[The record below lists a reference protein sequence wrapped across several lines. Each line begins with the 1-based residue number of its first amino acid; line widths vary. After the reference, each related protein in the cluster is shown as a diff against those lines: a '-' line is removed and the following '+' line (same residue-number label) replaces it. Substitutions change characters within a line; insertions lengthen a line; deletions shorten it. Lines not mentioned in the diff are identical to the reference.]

1 MKKFITVKDQVVLVE
16 SSTSRK
22 PKEEKFVVVY
32 NGKITRKGTQKIGSM
47 YNNNLV
53 ALDNN
58 GYAIGRHDENNN
70 FIVDNYLKTWSEIEK
85 QILEKNKGKKI
96 VLVIND
102 ESFVYFLT
110 LKLSDLIKY
119 HFLFQLNVKNKS
131 CGICFRYFSKY
142 NDLYFEIAE
151 NIQKINLENFIDVL
165 EIALNIDN
173 NCNFGNIAEYFLSH
187 NIKDLT
193 DEKYRSKKADL
204 YIKLISKNGNEY
216 KKPVE
221 VKTSLNLKCDL
232 IKTSKSASITNN
244 FILL

>member
-1 MKKFITVKDQVVLVE
+1 MKKFITVKGQVVLVE

-22 PKEEKFVVVY
+22 AKEEKFAVIY
-32 NGKITRKGTQKIGSM
+32 NNKITRKGTQKIGSI

-53 ALDNN
+53 ALDSN
-58 GYAIGRHDENNN
+58 GYASGHHDENNN

-96 VLVIND
+96 ILVIND
-102 ESFVYFLT
+102 ENFVYFLT
-110 LKLSDLIKY
+110 LNLSDLIKY
-119 HFLFQLNVKNKS
+119 HFLFQLNVKNKN
-131 CGICFRYFSKY
+131 CGVCFRYFAKY

-151 NIQKINLENFIDVL
+151 NIQKISLENFVDVL
-165 EIALNIDN
+165 EIALNIDS

-193 DEKYRSKKADL
+193 DEKFRSKKADT
-204 YIKLISKNGNEY
+204 YIKIISKNNKEY

-221 VKTSLNLKCDL
+221 IKASLNLKCDI

>member
-1 MKKFITVKDQVVLVE
+1 MKKIINVNGQLVMVE
-16 SSTSRK
+16 SSTTRK
-22 PKEEKFVVVY
+22 SKEEKFCVIFD
-32 NGKITRKGTQKIGSM
+32 GKITRKGTQKIGSM

-53 ALDNN
+53 ALDCN
-58 GYAIGRHDENNN
+58 GFSKGHHDEKNN
-70 FIVDNYLKTWSEIEK
+70 FIVDEYLKKWCDIEK
-85 QILEKNKGKKI
+85 EIKEKNKNKKI
-96 VLVIND
+96 MLVIND
-102 ESFVYFLT
+102 ENFVYFLT
-110 LKLSDLIKY
+110 LNVSDLIKY
-119 HFLFQLNVKNKS
+119 HFLFQLNVKNKN
-131 CGICFRYFSKY
+131 CGICFRYFAKY

-151 NIQKINLENFIDVL
+151 NIQKISLENFIDVL
-165 EIALNIDN
+165 EIALNIDS

-204 YIKLISKNGNEY
+204 YIKMISKNGNEY

-221 VKTSLNLKCDL
+221 LKTSLNIKCDL